1 MRNVLRLR
9 QYLGERCLTQAEAAA
24 RCGLKPQAFSR
35 IVNGTEPPYSK
46 RGERIAR
53 ALGWEGD
60 WEELFEVVTVDE

>member
-1 MRNVLRLR
+1 MRTVLRLR

-53 ALGWEGD
+53 ALGWERD
-60 WEELFEVVTVDE
+60 WEELFEEVTIDE